1 MQNAENYIFL
11 MKSCEYCALEPMH
24 HSVISNY
31 LYKYQKHCPAAD
43 HQSNYWPVR
52 NIPATDPDPNAGR
65 LLHLLSHLQAQVRA
79 GAGEQLC
86 GCPALGSVQDGEL
99 GEVHV
104 FLNGAVARGGPGGG
118 TRLFLEPVTSPSL
131 VK

>member
-1 MQNAENYIFL
+1 MPAVCSICYHTF
-11 MKSCEYCALEPMH
+11 KHKYGLEP
-24 HSVISNY
+24 VR
-31 LYKYQKHCPAAD
+31 HCEAA
-43 HQSNYWPVR
+43 
-52 NIPATDPDPNAGR
+52 
-65 LLHLLSHLQAQVRA
+65 LHWV
-79 GAGEQLC
+79 
-86 GCPALGSVQDGEL
+86 PGSVQDGEL